1 MFNVRMIEEIVL
13 PLFKGRDLSIDITMK
28 EFFEYTKI
36 DLHFFSVDI
45 NTFQI
50 IHFSHTSHPEW
61 RIVDALYCSCCLPIL
76 MQPLIREGI
85 CYSDGG
91 ILLNYPVEQ
100 CVECGAD
107 PDEIFGICRKPILQ
121 LQCNI
126 NEQSTLIDYLL
137 NIFYKTIERVL
148 NIRKPTKIANEIYV
162 DCPPLSV
169 NNIFDT
175 VSSEEERIRL
185 IQVGVDAWLKQ

>member
-1 MFNVRMIEEIVL
+1 
-13 PLFKGRDLSIDITMK
+13 
-28 EFFEYTKI
+28 
-36 DLHFFSVDI
+36 
-45 NTFQI
+45 
-50 IHFSHTSHPEW
+50 
-61 RIVDALYCSCCLPIL
+61 L
-76 MQPLIREGI
+76 MQPLIKEGI

-126 NEQSTLIDYLL
+126 SEQSTLFDYLL

-148 NIRKPTKIANEIYV
+148 NIRKPTKIATEIYV

-185 IQVGVDAWLKQ
+185 IQVGTDGWMNRSC